1 MLAQAAVEFFKHKV
15 VSSIIVLAC
24 WPATD
29 QMRFTRQLSQY
40 GMSATFS
47 CEPAILDKIH
57 PQYLQGVLYMIH
69 EKKNLALFK
78 KVKRTHFT
86 KKYKWLLLG
95 DHVPEVVRDIR
106 YDSDVTFLE
115 WCHIDNNETKKSAGI
130 TQTKTSKPDSPI
142 YFYDVY
148 VHPRDGI
155 AINYWAHWTKESGFL
170 VTHEREKILRRLD
183 LKRYPLRI
191 ATPVGHYSSD
201 KYDGTFVDYLKDE
214 SMSDQDPGIRSAHS
228 GSMLLTEA
236 VNAQAILIEN
246 ELWATVINNNSMYLM
261 LSKGQAD
268 LAGGVLRILLDRIY
282 KFDYVMTIWPFRV
295 GFTYLAER
303 ESSSNMYLEPFSP
316 GVWWS
321 CLGIMAILAMV
332 EWVTAKT
339 PREREGALYT
349 VLTTWLQQDASAVP
363 EGASGR
369 WAFTVLSISAML
381 VHAYYTSAIVS
392 ALMSNGRG
400 GPETLKALG
409 DSKYAIASE
418 DYDYMRYLFFDVE
431 TTWDELEYLK
441 KKKKTS
447 KFYQE
452 LERGVELIQQG
463 STAFHSEYN
472 QIYPH
477 FKKFSDDQ
485 ICKLQHVDTIPESL
499 SWVTSTKNG
508 QWTEVLRSAGGWLLE
523 TGLQKRVI
531 NRLRIPQPPCR
542 ASLLA
547 ERVKLGDIAPLLALT
562 IFGAILSVVMLGIEI
577 MYAKSKG
584 RKLQGRDAKR
594 ALDVNDESS
603 EVTEVEY
610 NYLP

>member
-1 MLAQAAVEFFKHKV
+1 MLAQAVVEFFKNKV

-24 WPATD
+24 WPAVD
-29 QMRFTRQLSQY
+29 QMKFTRQLSQY

-57 PQYLQGVLYMIH
+57 PQYLQGVLYMVRDDD
-69 EKKNLALFK
+69 NLAFFK
-78 KVKRTHFT
+78 KVKRVHFT
-86 KKYKWLLLG
+86 MKYKWLLLG
-95 DHVPEVVRDIR
+95 DHVPEALRDIR
-106 YDSDVTFLE
+106 YDSDVTFLK
-115 WCHIDNNETKKSAGI
+115 WGRNNRNETKKSTNLALLPEPP
-130 TQTKTSKPDSPI
+130 TSPI

-148 VHPRDGI
+148 VHLREGI
-155 AINYWAHWTKESGFL
+155 SIHYWAHWTKESGFV
-170 VTHEREKILRRLD
+170 VTHDREKILRRLD
-183 LKRYPLRI
+183 LQRYPLRI

-214 SMSDQDPGIRSAHS
+214 TMLDQDPGIRSAHS
-228 GSMLLTEA
+228 ASMLLTEA
-236 VNAQAILIEN
+236 VNAQDVLIEN
-246 ELWATVINNNSMYLM
+246 ELWATVVNNNSMFLM
-261 LSKGQAD
+261 VSNGQAD
-268 LAGGVLRILLDRIY
+268 LSGGVLRLLLDRSF
-282 KFDYVMTIWPFRV
+282 KLDYVTPLWPFRV

-332 EWVTAKT
+332 EWITAKT
-339 PREREGALYT
+339 PKEREGALYT

-392 ALMSNGRG
+392 ALMSTGRG

-431 TTWDELEYLK
+431 TTWDDLEYLK

-463 STAFHSEYN
+463 NTAFHSEYN

-477 FKKFSDDQ
+477 FKTFSDDH
-485 ICKLQHVDTIPESL
+485 ICKLQHIDTIPEIL
-499 SWVTSTKNG
+499 TWVTTTKHG
-508 QWTEVLRSAGGWLLE
+508 QWTEVLRIAGSWLQE
-523 TGLQKRVI
+523 TGLRKRLV

-562 IFGAILSVVMLGIEI
+562 MLGAILSVVLLGIEI
-577 MYAKSKG
+577 MYAKAKG
-584 RKLQGRDAKR
+584 RKLQEGDAKH
-594 ALDVNDESS
+594 ALEDSDDSS
-603 EVTEVEY
+603 EVTDVVY
-610 NYLP
+610 NYLA